1 MRTKALICAAT
12 LAAGAL
18 TSMAQSNVYSLNVV
32 GYVNAAAAAN
42 QYVMISN
49 PLTNTAVANTLG
61 NLIGTN
67 LPVGG
72 TVLKWNYAAAHYD
85 IYTRVVFGNGWSPAG
100 GATASLNPGEG
111 IFLKSPSSITN
122 TFVGDVLQGSLTNSL
137 RTGYEL
143 KANLVPD
150 SGTVTALGLL
160 IPNSATATPNQIL
173 KWNTA
178 AQHYDIFTKVVFGA
192 GWSPSVPT
200 INVGEGF
207 FTSLTAPYNWVRN
220 YTVAP

>member
-42 QYVMISN
+42 QYVAIAN
-49 PLTNTAVANTLG
+49 PLTNTAVANNLG

-67 LPVGG
+67 LPVNGK
-72 TVLKWNYAAAHYD
+72 VLKWNYAAVHFD
-85 IYTRVVFGNGWSPAG
+85 IFTRVSFGNGWSPSG
-100 GATASLNPGEG
+100 GSTVSLNPGEG
-111 IFLKSPSSITN
+111 IFLQSPSAITN
-122 TFVGDVLQGSLTNSL
+122 TFVGDVLQGNLTNHL
-137 RTGYEL
+137 RSGFEL
-143 KANLVPD
+143 TANLVPD

-160 IPNSATATPNQIL
+160 IPFNASPVNTIL

-178 AQHYDIFTKVVFGA
+178 GQHYDIFTRVSFGS
-192 GWSPSVPT
+192 GWSPSVPV

-207 FTSLTAPYNWVRN
+207 FTSLTAPYDWIRN